1 MKAMVTLNNEINAP
15 IKIFTRRSWNIMWLM
30 VFLIL
35 NGVLFSV
42 AFADQTSKQTP
53 RIKIKV
59 PKTPIFEKATYTFE
73 FKGTDAQD
81 KQDSL
86 TYSWRLDGNLIFS
99 NFVGF

>member
-1 MKAMVTLNNEINAP
+1 MVTLNNKINIP
-15 IKIFTRRSWNIMWLM
+15 IKILTRHNWIVIWLIVFFTLDG
-30 VFLIL
+30 IL
-35 NGVLFSV
+35 FTA
-42 AFADQTSKQTP
+42 AFADQTSKQPP